1 MTAKAAGQVAS
12 ARLALVTR
20 SASDGGTSTSGA
32 ADPSTGLRT
41 ALPSGSLTIGTGLLI
56 GGLSIYVFFRL
67 GQEALGQDG
76 FKPIVSLWFVMFALV
91 PGFFLPLEQE
101 VSRAVAHR
109 RALGD
114 GVRPVVHKVAPV
126 AAVITVALAVAVLI
140 GRNRLTSDLFEGSAV
155 VTVALAV
162 ALVGYAPFHIARGI
176 CSGLGH
182 FRVYST
188 MIALDGLLRVVAC
201 AVFLG
206 IGLDR
211 VGPYA
216 LMVAV
221 VPLLIALAAFASG
234 RLRTETGSPASW
246 GELAPN
252 LGWLLLG
259 TLCSG
264 ALINAGPLTVDL
276 LGDGTAPELVT
287 RFANAVLLARVPL
300 FLFQAVQAAML
311 PRLAKLAALGD
322 SHEFRDVLRKL
333 FVLVGGVG
341 VVGVVG
347 AFLAGPW
354 ALELVYEGGIDR
366 RTITLLAFA
375 SAVYML
381 AQACA
386 QSVLAM
392 SGHVLVAVGWVA
404 SFGAFVVVAV
414 WSSDALFLRV
424 ELALIASS
432 LVAFAIFASAL
443 RSYFAR
449 LASRS
454 RS

>member
-1 MTAKAAGQVAS
+1 MPEPANRAGS
-12 ARLALVTR
+12 KR
-20 SASDGGTSTSGA
+20 S
-32 ADPSTGLRT
+32 P
-41 ALPSGSLTIGTGLLI
+41 LPSGSLTIGAGLLV
-56 GGLSIYVFFRL
+56 GGISIYVFFRL

-114 GVRPVVHKVAPV
+114 GVAPVVRKVVPV
-126 AAVITVALAVAVLI
+126 ATGITIALVAFVALA
-140 GRNRLTSDLFEGSAV
+140 RNRFTNDLFEQSAV
-155 VTVALAV
+155 VTLALV
-162 ALVGYAPFHIARGI
+162 IALVGYAPFHIARGI
-176 CSGLGH
+176 CSGLGN

-201 AVFLG
+201 GVFLA
-206 IGLDR
+206 IGLDN

-216 LMVAV
+216 LMVAL
-221 VPLLIALAAFASG
+221 VPLTIAVAALGSG
-234 RLRTETGSPASW
+234 RIRVTSGTPATWS
-246 GELAPN
+246 ELAPN

-259 TLCSG
+259 TLCAG

-276 LGDGTAPELVT
+276 LGTDSEPELVT
-287 RFANAVLLARVPL
+287 RFGNAVLLARVPL

-311 PRLAKLAALGD
+311 PRLARLAALRD
-322 SHEFRDVLRKL
+322 AEEFRAVLRRL
-333 FVLVGGVG
+333 FLLVGGVG

-354 ALELVYEGGIDR
+354 VLELVYDGGIDR
-366 RTITLLAFA
+366 RTISLLAFA

-381 AQACA
+381 ASACA
-386 QSVLAM
+386 QSVLSM
-392 SGHVLVAVGWVA
+392 SGHVFVAVGWVT
-404 SFGAFVVVAV
+404 SFVTFIATAA
-414 WSSDALFLRV
+414 WSSDDLFLRV
-424 ELALIASS
+424 ELALIASAV
-432 LVAFAIFASAL
+432 VALIVFAVGL

-449 LASRS
+449 LASTS